1 MGYFANGTEGDMYE
15 EEYCEN
21 CVHYGEIGDC
31 AVLHAHALYN
41 YDECNNPKSILH
53 ILIPRKNGQ
62 NQKCTMFIDQKEWKR
77 EKQEM
82 WNDLCKHLED
92 VEEDITDLEELKHK
106 WGIE

>member
-62 NQKCTMFIDQKEWKR
+62 NQKCTMFIEQKEGV
-77 EKQEM
+77 
-82 WNDLCKHLED
+82 L
-92 VEEDITDLEELKHK
+92 
-106 WGIE
+106 